1 MGNHKITIA
10 KPFIL
15 MMYGFPG
22 VGKSAFAKQL
32 AEELGVIHLQED
44 RVRVDLFGEN
54 NSPGAYKGAKKVV
67 NYIAQTFLKNGMSVV
82 YDSSSMRA
90 SERKKVRELAHAN
103 KAHAVLVWLQTD
115 PETAFDKAAK
125 RDRRRSE
132 EKYSADYDE
141 QTYREILSYM
151 QNPEMNENYIV
162 VSGKHTFSSQ
172 RSAVIKRFYEIGVI
186 SADDMASNVVKPGL
200 TNLVPKPVIHTR
212 GDMIRR
218 NISIGS

>member
-1 MGNHKITIA
+1 MSTHKLTMA

-54 NSPGAYKGAKKVV
+54 SSAGAYKGAKKVV
-67 NYIAQTFLKNGMSVV
+67 NYMAQNFLKNGISVI
-82 YDSSSMRA
+82 YDSSTIRS

-103 KAHAVLVWLQTD
+103 KAESLLVWLQTD

-125 RDRRRSE
+125 RDRRKSE
-132 EKYSADYDE
+132 EKYSAEYDE
-141 QTYREILSYM
+141 QTYREILSHM
-151 QNPEMNENYIV
+151 QNPELNENYIV
-162 VSGKHTFSSQ
+162 VSGKHTFHSQ
-172 RSAVIKRFYEIGVI
+172 RSAVIKKLYDLGVI
-186 SADDMASNVVKPGL
+186 APDDIGNHVVKPGL
-200 TNLVPKPVIHTR
+200 TNLIPKPAPKTHD
-212 GDMIRR
+212 GMINR
-218 NISIGS
+218 NIFIR